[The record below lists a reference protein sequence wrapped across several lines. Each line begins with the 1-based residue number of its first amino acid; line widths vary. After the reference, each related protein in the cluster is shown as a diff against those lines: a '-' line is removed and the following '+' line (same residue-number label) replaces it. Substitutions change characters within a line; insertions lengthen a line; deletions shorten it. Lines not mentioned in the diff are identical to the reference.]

1 MGEGKPFDSLRRLL
15 GRKERETEKP
25 QPATIV
31 GITSCVYH
39 VPFCRLERGKIG
51 QAWARRAG
59 LGERAAIYFDEDALT
74 LGLEAAQRCIE
85 EKGKADIEALYFAS
99 TSAPFWQ
106 RSSASFMAAA
116 CDLPPECETMD
127 FAGSLRSA
135 TSALRA
141 SVDAV
146 SSGRLSRVL
155 IAAGDVRDGQP
166 GESEEEWFGDAG
178 SAVILGH
185 DGVIAEILGMASRS
199 DDFLDEWR
207 RDSDGFI
214 QTQSSRFTTERG
226 YQASL
231 VAVGQALLQ
240 KQGVQPQDCAKI
252 ILPSPDGRAHV
263 NAAKRLGFQ
272 DGQIQN
278 PLFQEVGACGSA
290 APFLLL
296 AAALETAKPGERLLL
311 LSYGEGADGFLL
323 QVTEEI
329 SKRALPRSLSDH
341 LSEKRLYPSYQIYK
355 KMRTYYAENAEGP
368 ELSNVFLAK
377 EEKQNVRLYG
387 THCLRCGTRQYPLA
401 RVCIAC
407 QNHDSLQEVPLE
419 RTGHVF
425 TFTRDHLYVAPDVP
439 TIMSVVDLNQG
450 GRLYI
455 QMTDVDPEDVHIGDE
470 VVLTLR
476 RRKESPTLHH
486 YYWKCRPG
494 R

>member
-1 MGEGKPFDSLRRLL
+1 M
-15 GRKERETEKP
+15 
-25 QPATIV
+25 I
-31 GITSCVYH
+31 GITNCSYH
-39 VPFCRLERGKIG
+39 VPFCRLEREKIG

-59 LGERAAIYFDEDALT
+59 KGERAAIYFDEDALT
-74 LGLEAAQRCIE
+74 LGLEAAQRCLE
-85 EKGKADIEALYFAS
+85 EKGKAGIDALYFAS

-116 CDLPPECETMD
+116 CDLPSECETMD
-127 FAGSLRSA
+127 FAGSIRSA

-141 SVDAV
+141 GVDALN
-146 SSGRLSRVL
+146 SGRLSRVL

-166 GESEEEWFGDAG
+166 GEGEEEWFGDAG
-178 SAVILGH
+178 SAVILGRE
-185 DGVIAEILGMASRS
+185 GVIAEILAAASRS

-207 RDSDGFI
+207 RDTDGFI

-231 VAVGQALLQ
+231 VAVGKALLQ
-240 KQGVQPQDCAKI
+240 KHGVQPQDCAKI
-252 ILPSPDGRAHV
+252 ILPSPDGRAQV
-263 NAAKRLGFQ
+263 NAAKKLGFQ
-272 DGQIQN
+272 DAQIQN
-278 PLFQEVGACGSA
+278 PLFQEIGACGSA

-296 AAALETAKPGERLLL
+296 AAALESAKPGDRLLL
-311 LSYGEGADGFLL
+311 LAYGDGADGFLL
-323 QVTEEI
+323 QVTDEI
-329 SKRALPRSLSDH
+329 GKRSLSRSLSDH

-355 KMRTYYAENAEGP
+355 KMREYYAENEDGAD
-368 ELSNVFLAK
+368 LSNVFLAK

-419 RTGHVF
+419 HSGQVF
-425 TFTRDHLYVAPDVP
+425 TFTRDHLYVAPDSP

-450 GRLYI
+450 GRLYL
-455 QMTDVDPEDVHIGDE
+455 QMTDVDPEDVRIGDE

-476 RRKESPTLHH
+476 RRKEAPTMHH
-486 YYWKCRPG
+486 YYWKCRPA

>member
-1 MGEGKPFDSLRRLL
+1 M
-15 GRKERETEKP
+15 
-25 QPATIV
+25 I
-31 GITSCVYH
+31 GITNCSYH
-39 VPFCRLERGKIG
+39 VPFCRLEREKIG

-59 LGERAAIYFDEDALT
+59 KGERAAIYFDEDALT

-85 EKGKADIEALYFAS
+85 EKGKAGIDALYFAS

-116 CDLPPECETMD
+116 CDLPSECETMD
-127 FAGSLRSA
+127 FAGSIRSA

-141 SVDAV
+141 GVDALN
-146 SSGRLSRVL
+146 SGRLSRVL

-166 GESEEEWFGDAG
+166 GEGEEEWFGDAG
-178 SAVILGH
+178 SAVILGRE
-185 DGVIAEILGMASRS
+185 GVIAEIVGAASRS

-207 RDSDGFI
+207 RDTDGFI
-214 QTQSSRFTTERG
+214 QTQSSRFATERG

-231 VAVGQALLQ
+231 VAMGKALLQ
-240 KQGVQPQDCAKI
+240 KHGVQPQDCAKI
-252 ILPSPDGRAHV
+252 ILPSPDGRAQV
-263 NAAKRLGFQ
+263 NAAKKLGFQ
-272 DGQIQN
+272 DAQIQS
-278 PLFQEVGACGSA
+278 PLFQEIGACGSA
-290 APFLLL
+290 APVLLL
-296 AAALETAKPGERLLL
+296 AAALETAKPGDRLLL
-311 LSYGEGADGFLL
+311 LAYGEGADGFLL
-323 QVTEEI
+323 QVTDEI
-329 SKRALPRSLSDH
+329 GKRSLSRSLSDH

-355 KMRTYYAENAEGP
+355 KMREYYAENEDGAD
-368 ELSNVFLAK
+368 LSNVFLAK

-401 RVCIAC
+401 RVCIVC

-419 RTGHVF
+419 HSGQVF
-425 TFTRDHLYVAPDVP
+425 TFTRDHLYVAPDSP

-455 QMTDVDPEDVHIGDE
+455 QMTDVDPEDVRIGDE

-476 RRKESPTLHH
+476 RRKEGPTMHH
-486 YYWKCRPG
+486 YYWKCRPM